1 MLVHREGVLRNMM
14 KEKLIKQ
21 KCKKHLKWATTQDM
35 KRGRRI
41 PGNALKESKK
51 MQRFSS
57 VVTEDCDAYADTA
70 TTNGSDAAVL

>member
-1 MLVHREGVLRNMM
+1 
-14 KEKLIKQ
+14 
-21 KCKKHLKWATTQDM
+21 M

-41 PGNALKESKK
+41 PGNALKESEK